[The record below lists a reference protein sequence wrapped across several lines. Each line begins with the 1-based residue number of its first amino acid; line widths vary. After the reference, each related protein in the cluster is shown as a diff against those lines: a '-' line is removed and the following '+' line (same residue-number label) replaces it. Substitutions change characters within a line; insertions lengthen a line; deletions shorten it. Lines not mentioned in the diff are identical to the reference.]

1 MARAHSEADRI
12 VAVKV
17 LHTRFA
23 EDETFQ
29 IRLRREAHTAA
40 GLIEPRVVPIHH
52 YGQIG
57 GRLYVDMRL
66 IEDGSLEALITDGPL
81 GQARAVTVRRAGRL
95 ASQDGYTFKPE
106 STDLGDGSF
115 AFTVT
120 GPGAPPPAKPLVP
133 SNEDSVDGFDV
144 SLDFTGTEATV
155 TVRRN
160 GEVVTIQPYLAA
172 AGHLVD
178 PA

>member
-1 MARAHSEADRI
+1 MLPT
-12 VAVKV
+12 K
-17 LHTRFA
+17 FA

-29 IRLRREAHTAA
+29 IRFRREAHTAA
-40 GLIEPRVVPIHH
+40 GLIEPHVVPIHH
-52 YGQIG
+52 YGQID

-66 IEDGSLEALITDGPL
+66 IEGRKSGGPHSR
-81 GQARAVTVRRAGRL
+81 RAVGPRPRRDGRRAGRL

-133 SNEDSVDGFDV
+133 SNEDSVDGLDV
-144 SLDFTGTEATV
+144 SLDFTGTEAAV

-160 GEVVTIQPYLAA
+160 GEVVTIQPNLAA
-172 AGHLVD
+172 AGHLVALREGD
-178 PA
+178 LAYLRR